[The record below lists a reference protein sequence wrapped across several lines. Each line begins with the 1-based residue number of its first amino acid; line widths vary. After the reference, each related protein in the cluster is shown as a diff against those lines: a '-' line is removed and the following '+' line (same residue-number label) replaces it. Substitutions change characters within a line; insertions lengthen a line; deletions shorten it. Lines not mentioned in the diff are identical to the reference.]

1 MTPTGHTGAVR
12 HWRVSFPW
20 CSTNHMERS
29 LSATKQVRIAG
40 ISAVA
45 GLFAPLV
52 FVSIIIL
59 RKVNRRTKSYTRR
72 WNKRLQNEISRW
84 S

>member
-1 MTPTGHTGAVR
+1 MLTTDPVPFGTGAMR
-12 HWRVSFPW
+12 LPW
-20 CSTNHMERS
+20 CSTNHMDGS
-29 LSATKQVRIAG
+29 ASATKQVRIAG

-45 GLFAPLV
+45 GMFAPLV
-52 FVSIIIL
+52 FVRIIVL
-59 RKVNRRTKSYTRR
+59 RKVNRRAKTFTRH

>member
-1 MTPTGHTGAVR
+1 MLTTDPVPFGTGAMR
-12 HWRVSFPW
+12 LLW
-20 CSTNHMERS
+20 CSTNHMDGS
-29 LSATKQVRIAG
+29 ASATKQVRIAG

-45 GLFAPLV
+45 GMFAPLV
-52 FVSIIIL
+52 FVSIIVL
-59 RKVNRRTKSYTRR
+59 RKVNRRAKAFTRH

>member
-1 MTPTGHTGAVR
+1 
-12 HWRVSFPW
+12 
-20 CSTNHMERS
+20 MERS

>member
-1 MTPTGHTGAVR
+1 MR
-12 HWRVSFPW
+12 FLW
-20 CSTNHMERS
+20 CSTNHMDGS
-29 LSATKQVRIAG
+29 PSATKQVRIAG

-45 GLFAPLV
+45 GMFAPLV
-52 FVSIIIL
+52 FLSIIVL
-59 RKVNRRTKSYTRR
+59 RKVNRRAKAYTRH

>member
-1 MTPTGHTGAVR
+1 MAMPFGTGAMR
-12 HWRVSFPW
+12 FLW
-20 CSTNHMERS
+20 CSTNRMDGS
-29 LSATKQVRIAG
+29 PSATKQARIAG

-45 GLFAPLV
+45 GMFAPLV
-52 FVSIIIL
+52 FVSIIVL
-59 RKVNRRTKSYTRR
+59 RKVNRRAKAYTRH